1 MACDEGA
8 TITMESW
15 NDGGKGNSD
24 WTHPWG
30 AAPANI
36 IPRFIMGIRPLE
48 PGFSKAL
55 IQPLPGHLGAAAFSQ
70 PTVRGTIQASF
81 CNTPG
86 KIFSMNIGLPAGM
99 TAEVRLPPW
108 ALAMAGQSKA
118 NSQHQRLCHLTA
130 SARINVS
137 RSGGV
142 VIE

>member
-36 IPRFIMGIRPLE
+36 IPRFVMGIRPLE
-48 PGFSKAL
+48 PGFSRTL
-55 IQPLPGHLGAAAFSQ
+55 IQPLPGHLGAASFSQ
-70 PTVRGTIQASF
+70 PTVRGTIKVSF

-86 KIFSMNIGLPAGM
+86 EFFAMNIGLPAGI

-108 ALAMAGQSKA
+108 ALAMAGQSGTGIRDR
-118 NSQHQRLCHLTA
+118 QVCHLTA

-137 RSGGV
+137 RSGSV
-142 VIE
+142 AIE